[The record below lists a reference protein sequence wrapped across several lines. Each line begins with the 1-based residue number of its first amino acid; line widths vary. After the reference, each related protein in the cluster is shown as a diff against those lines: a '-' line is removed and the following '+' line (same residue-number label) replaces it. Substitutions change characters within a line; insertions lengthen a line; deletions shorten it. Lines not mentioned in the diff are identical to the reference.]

1 VLITLVRTNTEGVAM
16 LPIQRG
22 HSYLAD
28 AVVLR
33 VPDAGSKAQESKAVW
48 ETLWASM
55 TFAVP
60 Q

>member
-1 VLITLVRTNTEGVAM
+1 MTVTITRTNDQGHAAIPVVAGTE
-16 LPIQRG
+16 
-22 HSYLAD
+22 YLLD

-33 VPDAGSKAQESKAVW
+33 PVTGATTVEAGPVW

-60 Q
+60 AR